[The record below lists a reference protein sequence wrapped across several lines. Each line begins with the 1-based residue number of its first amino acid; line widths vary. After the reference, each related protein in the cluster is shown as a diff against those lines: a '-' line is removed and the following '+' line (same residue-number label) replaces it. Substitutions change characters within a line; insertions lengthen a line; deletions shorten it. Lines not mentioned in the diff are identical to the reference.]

1 MYVCLCVYTGIVRNV
16 LIRGYT
22 NVVRTSSSFRPRTHA
37 RTHARTDSRSHT
49 RILIPFE
56 DREPTGLKV
65 DIMQEAREADRENR
79 HVLTFSSHC
88 FYNGCYKRG

>member
-1 MYVCLCVYTGIVRNV
+1 MYVCLCVYTGIVWNE

-22 NVVRTSSSFRPRTHA
+22 NVVHTSSSFRP

-65 DIMQEAREADRENR
+65 DIMQEAREADRESR
-79 HVLTFSSHC
+79 HV
-88 FYNGCYKRG
+88 